1 MIRVSGIKAEVDYK
15 EGQLLKTIAHK
26 LKIDIAM
33 IKRTVL
39 FKRSIDARAG
49 REIKFNIT
57 VDVELA
63 DQNRE
68 KKILSKKFTGVSAVP
83 DISYNQPI
91 SQNPEKRVVVVGTGP
106 AGLFASLV
114 LARSGI
120 KPIILE
126 RGEPVELRMKSIDN
140 LLERFVLNTESNV
153 AFGEG
158 GAGTFSDGKLNTG
171 TKDKRNR
178 FVLEEFV
185 KHGSPA
191 EILWQ
196 GKPHIGTDKLRKT
209 IVNIRTELENL
220 GCEII
225 FNARFCDFN
234 IDNNKISEII
244 YEKNNKKYN
253 IKTDCLVLA
262 LGHSARDTFE
272 MLQQKNIA
280 MQAKPFAIGVRIEHS
295 QKWLNEQMFHEFAG
309 NARLGSATYKLAVH
323 TSTGRGLYSFCMC
336 PGGEVVPA
344 MTENNSIVV
353 NGMSYFARS
362 GKNCNSALLV
372 GVAPEDIAGDNPLK
386 GIEFQRKIEQKA
398 FEVTK
403 NSGNFNAPYCTVGE
417 FLKSMGK
424 SANNN
429 FKFEIQPTYKPNVFK
444 ADFRE
449 IFPDFITNT
458 LAEGILMMGQ
468 KIKGFDSADA
478 IMTAPESR
486 SSSPV
491 RICRDESFQSISLGG
506 LYPCG
511 EGAGYAGGI
520 VSAAVDGIKI
530 AEMIIREEI

>member
-15 EGQLLKTIAHK
+15 ENQLLKLIAHK
-26 LKIDIAM
+26 LKVDSAM
-33 IKRTVL
+33 IKRVVL

-63 DQNRE
+63 DKSRE
-68 KKILSKKFTGVSAVP
+68 KKILAKKFAGVLAVP
-83 DISYNQPI
+83 DTAYIQPI
-91 SQNPEKRVVVVGTGP
+91 AQNPDKRVVIVGTGP
-106 AGLFASLV
+106 AGLFAALV
-114 LARSGI
+114 LARAGI
-120 KPIILE
+120 KPIVLE
-126 RGEPVELRMKSIDN
+126 RGETVEERMKSIDN
-140 LLERFVLNTESNV
+140 LLENAVLNTESNV

-209 IVNIRTELENL
+209 IINIRKELEEL

-225 FNARFCDFN
+225 FKAKFCDFKSR
-234 IDNNKISEII
+234 NNKLCEIV
-244 YEKNNKKYN
+244 YEKDGEKHSIITNAL
-253 IKTDCLVLA
+253 ILA

-272 MLQQKNIA
+272 MLQRKNIL
-280 MQAKPFAIGVRIEHS
+280 MQAKPFAVGVRIEHP
-295 QKWLNEQMFHEFAG
+295 QNWLNRQMFHEFAG
-309 NARLGSATYKLAVH
+309 NARLGAATYKLAVH

-344 MTENNSIVV
+344 MTEKNSIAV

-362 GKNCNSALLV
+362 GRNCNSALLV
-372 GVAPEDIAGDNPLK
+372 GVAPEDIAGDNPLR
-386 GIEFQRKIEQKA
+386 GIEFQRSVERKA
-398 FEVTK
+398 FEVL
-403 NSGNFNAPYCTVGE
+403 GNLYAPCCTVGE
-417 FLKSMGK
+417 FMQNMGRK
-424 SANNN
+424 ADTE
-429 FKFEIQPTYKPNVFK
+429 FKFDILPTYKPKTVN
-444 ADFRE
+444 ADLRE
-449 IFPDFITNT
+449 IFPDFVTDT
-458 LAEGILMMGQ
+458 LAEGLVMMGQ

-478 IMTAPESR
+478 LMTAPESR

-491 RICRDESFQSISLGG
+491 RICRDESFQSVSLKG

-520 VSAAVDGIKI
+520 VSAAVDGIKT
-530 AEMIIREEI
+530 AEVIIKGDF